1 MLKQRSVCIC
11 ETCGH
16 MAVYTGEG
24 SGCSCCTC
32 PKEYV
37 IELDKK
43 LADKIEIVH
52 VPTNKVIRTLSVGDL
67 SPIIKQRMWNGV
79 EVNIDPSLYALRW
92 GI

>member
-24 SGCSCCTC
+24 SSCSCCTC

>member
-24 SGCSCCTC
+24 SSCTCCAC

-37 IELDKK
+37 TELDKK

-67 SPIIKQRMWNGV
+67 SPIIKQRMCNGV
-79 EVNIDPSLYALRW
+79 EVNIDHGLYALRW